1 MKETGI
7 VRRMDELGRVVIP
20 KEIRKTLRIQEGD
33 PLEIFIERE
42 QLILQKYS
50 PIGSLNGLAR
60 CVVDLLYETIGLSI
74 GVFDTDTVLAVKG
87 TLTKDFDKKTIA
99 DELLKVVKSRKTL
112 ICDGENNFVK
122 ITNDDDMKNSFRL
135 IVPVAFQGDL
145 FGGIVVVSKEPIE
158 GKAISLT
165 AFLADFLARQV

>member
-50 PIGSLNGLAR
+50 PIGAINGLSR
-60 CVVDLLYETIGLSI
+60 CVVDALHESVGLSV
-74 GVFDTDTVLAVKG
+74 GVFDTDIVLAVKG
-87 TLTKDFDKKTIA
+87 SLTKDFDKKNIS
-99 DELLKVVKSRKTL
+99 DELLKVVKSRKTV

-122 ITNDDDMKNSFRL
+122 ITNDDDMKNTFRL

-145 FGGIVVVSKEPIE
+145 FGGIIVVSKEAID
-158 GKAISLT
+158 GKVISLT
-165 AFLADFLARQV
+165 DFLADFIARQV

>member
-50 PIGSLNGLAR
+50 PIGAINGLSR
-60 CVVDLLYETIGLSI
+60 CVVDVLYETIGLSV

-87 TLTKDFDKKTIA
+87 SLVKDFDKKNIS
-99 DELLKVVKSRKTL
+99 DELLKVVKSRKTV
-112 ICDGENNFVK
+112 ICDGENNFIK

-135 IVPVAFQGDL
+135 IAPVAFQGDL
-145 FGGIVVVSKEPIE
+145 FGGIVVVSKEAID
-158 GKAISLT
+158 GKTISLT
-165 AFLADFLARQV
+165 DFLADFIARQV